1 MFSFTANEFA
11 RIGDGARRV
20 EDQALSH
27 EREAHA
33 LLAAAEANAQL
44 AMAPLSQAREVTEAC
59 VDRFEVAALAQL
71 RRSEAAVATARH
83 LCAAAREH
91 RYATHQL
98 LSDLGYGAVAA
109 APAPDAAAR
118 HAVLVVDDLEDS
130 RDLLS
135 AVLHGAGFVVRT
147 AGNGLEAI
155 IAAYEMR
162 PAVILM
168 DVSMPVLDGVEATR
182 LIKTIDAIRDARVIA
197 YTANPLPTVPRHGA
211 LFAAVLQKPA
221 PLDVVIATVRQF
233 ADA

>member
-1 MFSFTANEFA
+1 MFSFTASEFA

-27 EREAHA
+27 EREAQA

-44 AMAPLSQAREVTEAC
+44 AMGPLSQARDVTEAC

-71 RRSEAAVATARH
+71 RRSEAAVAAARH

-91 RYATHQL
+91 RYATHRL

-109 APAPDAAAR
+109 APAPDAAR

-135 AVLHGAGFVVRT
+135 AVLHRAGFVVRT

-197 YTANPLPTVPRHGA
+197 YTASPLATVPRHNA
-211 LFAAVLQKPA
+211 LFAAVLQKPT
-221 PLDVVIATVRQF
+221 PLDVVVATVRQF